1 MPSVSSQATSSNL
14 RKRRCPYTSVAWSAI
29 SLTVAWMPTDA
40 SQVIIA
46 SGARQSVVEE
56 SLVKA
61 ARMAVF
67 HVSMSEQPAFAPTA
81 VAHRLLREAKL
92 TTICSCTNT
101 NGPGSVIESVQSI
114 SAARSSDGH
123 TKKTSPNAS
132 SPSRPGVSDHY
143 LRLAQQRLAAMS
155 PEEDAPQ
162 ENDHQ
167 TAPGGVSYVKYLIQ
181 RCKNCPASPLQTLSL
196 DDWTRVLQVYEDEI
210 GLQYPFLYVHALHET
225 ISANKEATGESR
237 STNRAIDI
245 TKHVYHERIEDIAS
259 MMFSIVSILA
269 DPGTVETSKSFV
281 EQIYSGAVSRSQLG
295 TLNRCDLTLIIL
307 GSTFFFLGDQEILAW
322 RGVGMV
328 LRLLH
333 EAMNDMD
340 DGSRSCTPSDSHN
353 DIGPE
358 FYWYRPSLKDNS
370 LSSAYLKSMMAYCD
384 ISSEV
389 QRSVLRPSSDEAA
402 LSSSKRDFLIFR
414 LVQWQQNL
422 PQELRFSGIS
432 DKFDPSKERR
442 GEYKLRLALYLR
454 ANQMRIIIHRKFL
467 TRPGSNRF
475 DLSDANAMA
484 SITRDSIRV
493 LLQLARETDIYL
505 AQQKTFNHFLETA
518 LSSLLLIM
526 CSTEDLKRFSPFSDV
541 VDALELVEQ
550 LSGQS
555 AIMQNLSDKL
565 QGIKDTVKGIQDKY
579 DISSPGAPPK
589 ARKSTNG
596 HERQAGHSQGDT
608 SRDRSNNDTEIS
620 PGQNGSDE
628 IPLPWYENTSGL
640 LSGPPQAGVI
650 VDPRLSARIHPQ
662 STAHD
667 ASLSS
672 ISPDSHIMS
681 SNDLIAP
688 HLHGAPTLLEDL
700 DALDAIVDSEGD
712 LDFVRFP
719 ELGQFLQEYENFYF

>member
-1 MPSVSSQATSSNL
+1 
-14 RKRRCPYTSVAWSAI
+14 
-29 SLTVAWMPTDA
+29 
-40 SQVIIA
+40 
-46 SGARQSVVEE
+46 
-56 SLVKA
+56 
-61 ARMAVF
+61 
-67 HVSMSEQPAFAPTA
+67 
-81 VAHRLLREAKL
+81 
-92 TTICSCTNT
+92 
-101 NGPGSVIESVQSI
+101 
-114 SAARSSDGH
+114 
-123 TKKTSPNAS
+123 
-132 SPSRPGVSDHY
+132 
-143 LRLAQQRLAAMS
+143 MS
-155 PEEDAPQ
+155 PEDAAPQ
-162 ENDHQ
+162 EDDHQ

-181 RCKNCPASPLQTLSL
+181 RCKNGPASPLQTLSL
-196 DDWTRVLQVYEDEI
+196 DDWARVLQVYEDEI
-210 GLQYPFLYVHALHET
+210 GLQYPFLDVHALHET
-225 ISANKEATGESR
+225 ISASKEVTGESR

-245 TKHVYHERIEDIAS
+245 TKHVYHERIEDITS

-269 DPGTVETSKSFV
+269 DPGTVEMSKSSV

-295 TLNRCDLTLIIL
+295 TLDRCDLTLIIL

-322 RGVGMV
+322 RGVGMA

-358 FYWYRPSLKDNS
+358 FYWSVYTLDRRWSFGTGLSFAVSDSDIRYRPSLKDNS

-422 PQELRFSGIS
+422 PQELRFSGIN
-432 DKFDPSKERR
+432 DKFDPAKERR

-467 TRPGSNRF
+467 TKPGSNRF

-589 ARKSTNG
+589 TRKSTNG
-596 HERQAGHSQGDT
+596 HDRQAGHSQSDT
-608 SRDRSNNDTEIS
+608 SRDRGNNNTQIS
-620 PGQNGSDE
+620 PGPNGTDE
-628 IPLPWYENTSGL
+628 IPLPWYDNTSGL

-688 HLHGAPTLLEDL
+688 HLHSAPTLLEDL